1 MNVHKYTFLIFC
13 LLACFEEADG
23 RCASGKTGLK
33 AGDAAVAVR
42 AVNSSA
48 ECITTLTDRHTNRQ
62 TERQTH
68 AHTLLV
74 CLTSTVIGFD

>member
-1 MNVHKYTFLIFC
+1 VNVHKYTFLIFC

-33 AGDAAVAVR
+33 AGDAAVVR

-48 ECITTLTDRHTNRQ
+48 ECITTLTDR
-62 TERQTH
+62 QTH
-68 AHTLLV
+68 KQTDRKTDACTHITAV
-74 CLTSTVIGFD
+74 SK

>member
-1 MNVHKYTFLIFC
+1 MIVHKHTFSIFC

-48 ECITTLTDRHTNRQ
+48 ECITTLTDR
-62 TERQTH
+62 QTH
-68 AHTLLV
+68 KQTDRKTDACTHITGM
-74 CLTSTVIGFD
+74 SN